1 MGFGDAFFMLTVF
14 YFGLIMLLVFL
25 KRPAGLLSE
34 PGH

>member
-1 MGFGDAFFMLTVF
+1 LTVF
-14 YFGLIMLLVFL
+14 YFGLILMVTLL